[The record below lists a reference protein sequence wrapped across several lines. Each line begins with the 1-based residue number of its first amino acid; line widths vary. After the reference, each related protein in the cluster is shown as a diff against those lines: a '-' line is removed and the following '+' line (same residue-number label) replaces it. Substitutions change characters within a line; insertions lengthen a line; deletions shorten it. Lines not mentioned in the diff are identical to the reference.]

1 MMEIDKIIS
10 TCLMEIASKYQSI
23 VWMSTLP
30 VGQPTPLVVLVG
42 FYPMNTIVISNINH
56 RNQPLLWCF
65 FAFKV

>member
-30 VGQPTPLVVLVG
+30 VGQPTPLVMLVG
-42 FYPMNTIVISNINH
+42 FYPMNTKVISTINH
-56 RNQPLLWCF
+56 
-65 FAFKV
+65 